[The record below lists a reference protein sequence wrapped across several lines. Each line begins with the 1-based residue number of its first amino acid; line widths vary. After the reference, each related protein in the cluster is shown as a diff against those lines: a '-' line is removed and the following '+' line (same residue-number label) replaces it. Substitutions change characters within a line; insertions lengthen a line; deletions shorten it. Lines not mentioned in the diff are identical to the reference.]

1 MILCKACGYDNP
13 MTTVFCR
20 SCGVRIEF
28 DATKLGQSIQQDNAA
43 KRDRD
48 VFQWGRS
55 AISLCVFALAVALVL
70 RYIAVPQ
77 PPPADVPATADLPLF
92 AASPT
97 WAKATLP
104 AATTGTLDDL
114 VTPASR
120 LEWRMHQGSGYLS
133 AFSLDLAPLTEAQ
146 NALLAAQRP
155 DGSFPGGTNEI
166 AATALAA
173 LGLQAWPRDAT
184 QLAAAARAR
193 AWLDSNWKKLS
204 GTNPT
209 AKALA
214 IGALLD
220 AEGLSDMRR
229 KQLGA
234 LLVDGSS
241 PLWQAINLAVMTP
254 TERPTELIA
263 LRNALPAEHW
273 AAYFAQFAGQSGGN
287 TGTTSTTANSALSS
301 KPAAA
306 PLKLWFSGYGE
317 NLATAEERLPWLF
330 LAWQTPRAPDDLGEV
345 LRTWTGAATI
355 PVGTEL
361 TALTGAAI
369 AQPALRLMMAATPI
383 RMPVIPLSR

>member
-28 DATKLGQSIQQDNAA
+28 DAAKLGQSIQQDNAA

-70 RYIAVPQ
+70 RYVAVPQ
-77 PPPADVPATADLPLF
+77 PPPADVPATEDLPLF
-92 AASPT
+92 SASPS
-97 WAKATLP
+97 WAKATL
-104 AATTGTLDDL
+104 AAPTTGTLDDL
-114 VTPASR
+114 VTPAGR
-120 LEWRMHQGSGYLS
+120 LEWRMQNGSGYLS
-133 AFSLDLAPLTEAQ
+133 AFSLDFAPLTAAQ

-155 DGSFPGGTNEI
+155 DGSFPGGNNEI

-173 LGLQAWPRDAT
+173 LGLQAWPRDPT
-184 QLAAAARAR
+184 QLAAAAHAR

-204 GTNPT
+204 GTHPT

-220 AEGLSDMRR
+220 AEGLSETRR
-229 KQLGA
+229 NQLGA

-241 PLWQAINLAVMTP
+241 PLWQAINLALMTS
-254 TERPTELIA
+254 TERPSELVA

-273 AAYFAQFAGQSGGN
+273 AAYFAQFAHQ
-287 TGTTSTTANSALSS
+287 TGDTSKLS
-301 KPAAA
+301 KPGAA
-306 PLKLWFSGYGE
+306 PLKLWFTGYGE
-317 NLATAEERLPWLF
+317 SIGTAEERLPWLF

-361 TALTGAAI
+361 TALAGAAI
-369 AQPALRLMMAATPI
+369 AQPALRLMMAATPV
-383 RMPVIPLSR
+383 RVPVLPLSR